1 MDLKKRFFLYGF
13 GFAVGAMVVFFI
25 WMKKDATFDYLP
37 NARVIKNIQSK
48 TIAKSIPAKMFLIG
62 HQIDDLTLT
71 NMIKNGNVDFEKSN
85 INTDPCK
92 TYWIYTSFNEKQLS
106 LIIENCDS
114 IATIKKII
122 KN

>member
-13 GFAVGAMVVFFI
+13 GFAVGTMVVFFI

>member
-1 MDLKKRFFLYGF
+1 MDLKKRFFLYGI
-13 GFAVGAMVVFFI
+13 GFAVGIIIVFFI
-25 WMKKDATFDYLP
+25 WIKKDASFDYMP

-48 TIAKSIPAKMFLIG
+48 TIAKSIPTKLFLIG
-62 HQIDDLTLT
+62 HQIDDLTLS
-71 NMIKNGNVDFEKSN
+71 NLIKNGNVDFEKSN
-85 INTDPCK
+85 INMKPCK
-92 TYWIYTSFNEKQLS
+92 TYWVNTTFKNKKLS

>member
-25 WMKKDATFDYLP
+25 WMKKDATFDYMP

-48 TIAKSIPAKMFLIG
+48 TITKSIPTKLFLIG
-62 HQIDDLTLT
+62 HQIDDLTLS

-85 INTDPCK
+85 INTNPCK
-92 TYWIYTSFNEKQLS
+92 TYWINTTYKEKQLS

-122 KN
+122 KD

>member
-1 MDLKKRFFLYGF
+1 MNLKKRFFLYGF
-13 GFAVGAMVVFFI
+13 GFALGTIMVFFI
-25 WMKKDATFDYLP
+25 WIKKDASFDYMP

-48 TIAKSIPAKMFLIG
+48 TIAKSIPTKLFLID
-62 HQIDDLTLT
+62 HQIDDLTLS
-71 NMIKNGNVDFEKSN
+71 NLIKIGNVDFEKSN
-85 INTDPCK
+85 INTKPCK
-92 TYWIYTSFNEKQLS
+92 TYWVNTTFKNKKLS